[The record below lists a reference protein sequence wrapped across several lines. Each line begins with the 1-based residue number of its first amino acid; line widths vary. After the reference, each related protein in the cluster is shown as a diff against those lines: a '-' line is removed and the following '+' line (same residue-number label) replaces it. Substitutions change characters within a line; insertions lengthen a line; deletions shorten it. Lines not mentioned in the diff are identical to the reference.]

1 MVALAAAILSVPAA
15 AGALGN
21 AEEAVA
27 PAPASDRATA
37 GAQPQ
42 HTSVDDATAD
52 GPASSVDVT
61 RYAGSDAYE
70 QSLEIARA
78 LVAAGGGSAEWAVL
92 ASGESWTEAAAAGP
106 LAVSLGAPVLLVP
119 PGGLQP
125 PTARPDLVEFLK
137 SAEVRRVVIV
147 GSPEVLPNHEPSVL
161 YGLGMLPRNIERVW
175 SDDPAA
181 LSVAVAE
188 RMGVPA
194 ELGEL
199 GHTVIVA
206 SDQSPADAVAVGP
219 LAAAGPFPLLLTA
232 SDALDARIT
241 AYLAEHGIAHA
252 VLAGGDAA
260 IAPTVQEA
268 IEAAGITVTR
278 LAGRDRD
285 DTARLAAQVFR
296 QRTADDPKCI
306 GNSIRIGLAPGQYP
320 VQALAAGPL
329 LAQSCTPLRYSRP
342 DRLPT
347 DLHNTLYLASHRHEA
362 VRVIAFAG
370 EAQLPDGIL
379 EPSVPPALLAF
390 PTTWPEDH
398 PRHGQEAVAIVDE
411 LGRWRHYPV
420 GSGRGSQQLY
430 DYGGE
435 VFEWSPDGRYLAY
448 VSGPPLFVIDVA
460 NDTVAEAEIE
470 APDLVFS
477 SWHRPVWSPDSTKL
491 AFSAFPGD
499 APTYV
504 NRGSDDDP
512 YLLPTAEMYMFDTRT
527 GATTRLTH
535 NATSDEPHSW
545 SPDSKSIAFTQAEVD
560 IGYFSIVWYHTS
572 LRVLEYATG
581 TVTEFY
587 SAANAHPSIT
597 WSPSGSHIA
606 FTGYSNESDYFE
618 DSQVFVVRRDGS
630 ELEEL
635 TFKGRSGQI
644 YGWNQDGSRL
654 LYSIGR
660 SLIDFGQPEFYIR
673 DIVTGED
680 SVLGLKHL
688 ATGDLNGWSR
698 TSNNLVHLAPQFSPY
713 EAISHVDVGT
723 GEMVQLLTGCLNAD
737 KVGVLDYYPE
747 ARDISPDESQFAVI
761 VDDERLVVV
770 SNSSPE
776 GQTIV
781 DFSDEIVLSPYGI
794 CRGTWGDNGLRVWCG
809 TGRDF

>member
-27 PAPASDRATA
+27 PAPASDRAAA

-42 HTSVDDATAD
+42 HTSVDDATAN
-52 GPASSVDVT
+52 GPASGVDVT

-106 LAVSLGAPVLLVP
+106 LAVSLGAPLLLVP
-119 PGGLQP
+119 PGGLQSP
-125 PTARPDLVEFLK
+125 AAQPALVEFLK
-137 SAEVRRVVIV
+137 SAGVRRAVIV
-147 GSPEVLPNHEPSVL
+147 GSPDVLPNHEPSVL
-161 YGLGMLPRNIERVW
+161 FGLGMLPRNIERVW
-175 SDDPAA
+175 SDEPAA

-232 SDALDARIT
+232 PDALDARIT
-241 AYLAEHGIAHA
+241 AYLAEHEIAHA

-260 IAPTVQEA
+260 IAPAVQEA
-268 IEAAGITVTR
+268 IEAAGIAVTR

-285 DTARLAAQVFR
+285 DTARLAAQVLR

-306 GNSIRIGLAPGQYP
+306 GNSIRVGLAPGQYP
-320 VQALAAGPL
+320 EQALTAGPL
-329 LAQSCTPLRYSRP
+329 LAQSCTPLRYSRS

-420 GSGRGSQQLY
+420 GSGRGSKQLY

-448 VSGPPLFVIDVA
+448 VSSPPLFVIDVA

-499 APTYV
+499 ASTYV

-535 NATSDEPHSW
+535 NATSDEPHAW

-581 TVTEFY
+581 TVTELY
-587 SAANAHPSIT
+587 SAANAHPNIT

-618 DSQVFVVRRDGS
+618 DSQVFVVRLDGS

-635 TFKGRSGQI
+635 TFEGRSGQI
-644 YGWNQDGSRL
+644 YGWNQDGSHL
-654 LYSIGR
+654 LYSIGGR
-660 SLIDFGQPEFYIR
+660 YGDFGEPEFLIR
-673 DIVTGED
+673 NAATGED
-680 SVLGLKHL
+680 STLDLRRVVPGR
-688 ATGDLNGWSR
+688 LNGWSR
-698 TSNNLVHLAPQFSPY
+698 ISGRLIYRTPAWA
-713 EAISHVDVGT
+713 AIESILRINVDN
-723 GEMVQLLTGCLNAD
+723 GEVVRVLKGRLD
-737 KVGVLDYYPE
+737 EDEVDPLDYSPG
-747 ARDISPDESQFAVI
+747 AQNISPDESQFAVI
-761 VDDERLVVV
+761 VDEKRLLVV
-770 SNSSPE
+770 SNSRPE
-776 GQTIV
+776 GRTII
-781 DFSDEIVLSPYGI
+781 DFSDEVILSPYGR
-794 CRGTWGDNGLRVWCG
+794 CHGAWGYNGIRAWCG